1 MPTRR
6 WAPIA
11 AVSLA
16 ALLAP
21 ATASAAFPP
30 PTVFPER
37 DFVAVEAWPANTPV
51 RVEVVRNGVLVTTAN
66 SVTDADGLA
75 EINHPGGACWNVF
88 TPDILPGDV
97 VRAVEVDGA
106 GAPTGNAAETRT
118 EAVTLNATELAA
130 GAPDVVIHGAAQP
143 DATDVALRIS
153 DGTTTVDVPAVPV
166 AGGTWAAAVPAAQL
180 APLADGPLTVAGT
193 YTLPAGTITGSEL
206 TIVKDTV

>member
-106 GAPTGNAAETRT
+106 GAPTGNASSTRT
-118 EAVTLNATELAA
+118 EGVTADPAQLIG
-130 GAPDVVIHGAAQP
+130 GAVVIHGRAVSETGGP
-143 DATDVALRIS
+143 VALGRMEQRI
-153 DGTTTVDVPAVPV
+153 VQPALVSLI
-166 AGGTWAAAVPAAQL
+166 G
-180 APLADGPLTVAGT
+180 
-193 YTLPAGTITGSEL
+193 
-206 TIVKDTV
+206 K